1 MPEPDLP
8 PVVLTTNPRLSFA
21 LHGSGADLER
31 AMETVGPEQVKT
43 WLLNRI
49 GEEIDPADLDAALS
63 AWFGADTADDRLI
76 ARVELAELIG
86 DTDESTSELLWEASL
101 RDGYE
106 RGDAEL
112 AFDAVANL
120 ARIAEESGDPLA
132 AAEYFIEFLNWR
144 RQDEHVSDP
153 EFVHQA
159 FEEIVRLAES
169 ERQVAV
175 AARYQHAHAQF
186 SRIEDAEDERA
197 TEGDWT
203 PGAPP
208 YTGWE

>member
-1 MPEPDLP
+1 MTEPDQP
-8 PVVLTTNPRLSFA
+8 PLVLTTNPRLSFA

-31 AMETVGPEQVKT
+31 AMEAVGREQVAT
-43 WLLNRI
+43 WLLNRT
-49 GEEIDPADLDAALS
+49 GDELEASDLDAALA
-63 AWFGADTADDRLI
+63 AWFEAASPDERVV

-86 DTDESTSELLWEASL
+86 ETDEATSELLWEASL

-112 AFDAVANL
+112 AFDAVSNL

-132 AAEYFIEFLNWR
+132 AAEYFIEFLTWR
-144 RQDEHVSDP
+144 RQDGHVSDP

-159 FEEIVRLAES
+159 FEEIVRLAEA
-169 ERQVAV
+169 ERQAAV
-175 AARYQHAHAQF
+175 AARYEHAHAQF
-186 SRIEDAEDERA
+186 SRIEDADDDRA
-197 TEGDWT
+197 TEGDWA

-208 YTGWE
+208 FAGWE

>member
-1 MPEPDLP
+1 MSDADKP

-31 AMETVGPEQVKT
+31 AMEAVGSDQVKT
-43 WLLNRI
+43 WLLSRT
-49 GEEIDPADLDAALS
+49 GDEIEPGDLDAAL
-63 AWFGADTADDRLI
+63 ADWFDAASPDDRVI

-86 DTDESTSELLWEASL
+86 DADEATSELLWEASL

-120 ARIAEESGDPLA
+120 ANIAAESGDALA
-132 AAEYFIEFLNWR
+132 AAEYCIEFLNWR
-144 RQDEHVSDP
+144 RRDDHVSDP

-159 FEEIVRLAES
+159 FEDIVRLAET
-169 ERQVAV
+169 ERQAAA
-175 AARYQHAHAQF
+175 AARYEAAHAQF
-186 SRIEDAEDERA
+186 TRIEDAGDDRA
-197 TEGDWT
+197 TEGDWS
-203 PGAPP
+203 PGSPP
-208 YTGWE
+208 YAGWE

>member
-1 MPEPDLP
+1 MTDADQP

-31 AMETVGPEQVKT
+31 AMEAVGPQQVRT
-43 WLLNRI
+43 WVLNRT
-49 GEEIDPADLDAALS
+49 GDEIAPADLDAALA
-63 AWFGADTADDRLI
+63 AWFGARSADERIL

-86 DTDESTSELLWEASL
+86 DADEATSELLWEASL
-101 RDGYE
+101 RDGSE

-112 AFDAVANL
+112 AFDAVSNL

-144 RQDEHVSDP
+144 RQGEHVSDP

-159 FEEIVRLAES
+159 FEEIVRLAEA
-169 ERQVAV
+169 ERQAAV
-175 AARYQHAHAQF
+175 AARYEAAHAGF
-186 SRIEDAEDERA
+186 TRIEDADDDRA
-197 TEGDWT
+197 TEGDWA

-208 YTGWE
+208 YAGWE

>member
-1 MPEPDLP
+1 MSEPDQP
-8 PVVLTTNPRLSFA
+8 PLVLTTNPRLSFA

-31 AMETVGPEQVKT
+31 AMEAVGPEQVKT
-43 WLLNRI
+43 WLLNRV
-49 GEEIDPADLDAALS
+49 GDEIDPADLDAALA
-63 AWFGADTADDRLI
+63 AWFEAGSADDRFI

-86 DTDESTSELLWEASL
+86 DADESTSELLWEASL

-120 ARIAEESGDPLA
+120 ARIAEESGDSLA

-144 RQDEHVSDP
+144 RQDERVSDP

-159 FEEIVRLAES
+159 FEEIVRLAEA
-169 ERQVAV
+169 ERQVAI
-175 AARYQHAHAQF
+175 AARYEAAHAQF
-186 SRIEDAEDERA
+186 ARLEAAGDDSAA
-197 TEGDWT
+197 EGDWS
-203 PGAPP
+203 PGSPP
-208 YTGWE
+208 YSGWE

>member
-1 MPEPDLP
+1 MSDADKP

-31 AMETVGPEQVKT
+31 AMEAVGSDQVKT
-43 WLLNRI
+43 WLLSRT
-49 GEEIDPADLDAALS
+49 GDEIEPGDLDAAL
-63 AWFGADTADDRLI
+63 ADWFDAASPDDRVI

-86 DTDESTSELLWEASL
+86 DADEATSELLWEASL

-120 ARIAEESGDPLA
+120 ANIAAESGDALA
-132 AAEYFIEFLNWR
+132 AAEYCIEFLNWR
-144 RQDEHVSDP
+144 RRDDHVSDP

-159 FEEIVRLAES
+159 FEDIVRLAET
-169 ERQVAV
+169 ERQAAA
-175 AARYQHAHAQF
+175 AARYEAAHAQF
-186 SRIEDAEDERA
+186 TRIEDAGDDRA
-197 TEGDWT
+197 TEGDWS
-203 PGAPP
+203 PDSPP
-208 YTGWE
+208 YAGWE